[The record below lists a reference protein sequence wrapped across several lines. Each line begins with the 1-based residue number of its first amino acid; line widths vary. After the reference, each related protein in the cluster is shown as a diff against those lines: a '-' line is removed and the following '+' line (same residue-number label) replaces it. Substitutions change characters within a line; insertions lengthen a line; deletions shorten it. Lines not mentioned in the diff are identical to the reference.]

1 MNSLLLFLLKSTL
14 CLSTLYLAF
23 SVLMRHET
31 YFKLNRMLLL
41 LMVLSSAIIPFLT
54 SPQAIQPFKQVR
66 LEPIFRSKEIL
77 HEPIQPNDVQTAIQ
91 LSAPASKTIRPVTIP
106 IKIIL
111 GYIYLTGALI
121 SILLLLYSIVS
132 VLLLFRKARK
142 STLNGFRLRVVTD
155 DIPAFS
161 FGRTILISQHD
172 YDLHSEAIIIHEQSH
187 IRLGHIYDLML
198 MEMVKIIFWFNPL
211 VYSMI
216 RDLKEIHEFQ
226 ADDYTLHTGI
236 DATQYQLLIIQK
248 CVGYQKFALA
258 NSFNHCQ
265 IKNRITMMNKQKTSK
280 AGIWKVATFLP
291 LLALLLMAFGKMGEN
306 LPLESHANQVI
317 LNQEK
322 TNAKDTTTQTKE
334 KVYAIVEVMPEFPG
348 GEMAL
353 RKYLSENVQYP
364 KEATAKGIQGKVFVN
379 FIVNSE
385 GKILDAKVIRGV
397 SPSLDAEGLR
407 VIRAMPNWKPGKEK
421 GVAVSVRY
429 TLPIRFLIPPG
440 PSDKTKKGIASQA
453 KEKVYTKVEIM
464 PEYPGGE
471 KALRKFLSDTVQY
484 PKEAIAKRIEGK
496 VFVNFIVN
504 REGEI
509 VDAKVLRGVSPSLDA
524 EGLRVIRLMPNW
536 KPGKEK
542 GVPVS
547 VSFTIPINFVT
558 Q

>member
-1 MNSLLLFLLKSTL
+1 
-14 CLSTLYLAF
+14 
-23 SVLMRHET
+23 
-31 YFKLNRMLLL
+31 MLLL

-306 LPLESHANQVI
+306 VNLEAKSKDQNSLDTLI
-317 LNQEK
+317 YGKRLII
-322 TNAKDTTTQTKE
+322 KDTNQYSASFIKGLKE
-334 KVYAIVEVMPEFPG
+334 QYKGYEELRLKDDSLIIIYQMNNSRKDTIV
-348 GEMAL
+348 L
-353 RKYLSENVQYP
+353 NK
-364 KEATAKGIQGKVFVN
+364 
-379 FIVNSE
+379 
-385 GKILDAKVIRGV
+385 
-397 SPSLDAEGLR
+397 
-407 VIRAMPNWKPGKEK
+407 
-421 GVAVSVRY
+421 
-429 TLPIRFLIPPG
+429 
-440 PSDKTKKGIASQA
+440 
-453 KEKVYTKVEIM
+453 
-464 PEYPGGE
+464 
-471 KALRKFLSDTVQY
+471 
-484 PKEAIAKRIEGK
+484 
-496 VFVNFIVN
+496 
-504 REGEI
+504 
-509 VDAKVLRGVSPSLDA
+509 
-524 EGLRVIRLMPNW
+524 
-536 KPGKEK
+536 
-542 GVPVS
+542 
-547 VSFTIPINFVT
+547 FTIPTNLELNKEVVFSKREKDKSFTLVIKRTNYTNIEYQLKKEGKTIKSGIAQLGDSFYFGAEIDIDEKGTEIHLRQYIDIDNTIIKIEIQQAKIASIDYCVDQKAQKFETLTNFSRD
-558 Q
+558 